1 MGQLNKQFG
10 LVLISFDQF
19 KVILKVFHKAILINC
34 MGLLFFTFSIT
45 VIKSGGYF

>member
-34 MGLLFFTFSIT
+34 MGLL
-45 VIKSGGYF
+45 